1 MLGHTC
7 LPVTS
12 HVEGWLKQRVVK
24 GGKPLQDQF
33 NNMLEWFFL
42 KLAYF
47 STMEPPNLLL
57 NQGAT
62 ICSVYLLQPMK
73 YPLGNEQNI

>member
-12 HVEGWLKQRVVK
+12 HVEGS
-24 GGKPLQDQF
+24 LQDQF

-73 YPLGNEQNI
+73 YPLGKEQNI